1 MKHIMSRLQVFLLFF
16 FVLLSGTL
24 TARAADETNGD
35 NRPRYYDSGSSDKEN
50 ATELKVSHALVG
62 PHCMVNR
69 VFNTVSVG
77 TMTHNL
83 DNLTDEDLSNAASFP
98 SLVNVGV
105 AYSPLVSVRDM
116 AHVYTAGTTAGYR
129 IVYSSGSS
137 VLSLDLGNAFA
148 LRFFLNGKPV
158 IDPKTGK
165 EATVKATAGSSVTG
179 VGLSLIQIPGSKS
192 MCFDVQA
199 QAPGAFDEVELVSI
213 KGLSANVISNIQ
225 LKYAY
230 AGKPKTYSITKGDA
244 KTDDALAGGSIPN
257 LANYALDED
266 RKLDANEPISSDDLI
281 SGKVINE
288 DITDGK
294 AYGILLGLGWIGHA
308 KVLTHPSD
316 GKEMFR
322 AGSTVGFKMSGLSV
336 LSLKLGYTV
345 VITTRDLKGN
355 KVEEQTA
362 GSSVLGLNVAKGG
375 SDDGTVEFE
384 TTKPFS
390 TFSVNVYGVAVNVGG
405 SLIKYGFVKAAP
417 DKEHHCPI
425 RISADMNI
433 CDSRHSVSLN
443 HNDSIP
449 VTWSIVSVKTVVD
462 GTETPITNSP
472 VSIDKNGYVTNMND
486 NNLSA
491 EEVKK
496 GGKIVYTFRATA
508 ADGCYEEVN
517 INRGVAQTNGLA
529 SCATPIKSTSRDLVN
544 DKDVKVVFAEKDHK
558 GGGLLSI
565 TNKFQDSEKILDGNQ
580 DTYGT
585 LVEGLKLADNVEVIG
600 IKTEDGSSFR
610 NLLQPNESK
619 DSVRVG
625 FVAQLTSTG
634 LSLKLLHGFSIKCY
648 KNGQDDPVYSGIV
661 SQSDILGLGLI
672 GSDKVQKINLAITVP
687 YKDKE
692 GNVID
697 FDEITLWS
705 GGVVDLSVSTLN
717 IYYPF
722 IEDGNPDK
730 VADCENPLGCN
741 PVYVS
746 NSRTQASVL
755 TGGASIDHDNT
766 GNIGTVDAGSFM
778 ENLSYAVDDDPTTA
792 CTFGAVAKVGGG
804 YKLAINLGRTLDYR
818 HQLGLIMDKQDDKVL
833 EAEVGGWLT
842 IETYLHGQ
850 PTGDKKTDW
859 KVLGADVLTMN
870 ENQNVYVMNPKKEYD
885 EIVITLAAVADV
897 LKFQKIYGIVLQS
910 DVDGDGIPDC
920 KDESSCTSTI
930 SDIRTKEIC
939 QNEQLRVTW
948 TGMSGT
954 TFKISLPEQGVNM
967 VTVPAVPGNKESVT
981 YEFDY
986 PSNEDWAAIQNGN
999 QKPVILKSKKC
1010 QVIIY
1015 DENGNQIDAADYYV
1029 HPLITKWRT
1038 NAIDTDWGNENN
1050 WVNGTPYL
1058 CTDVII
1064 PSGAGKWPVLTDNAG
1079 KEGCNEIHFMPH
1091 AAVENVFRLNYDS
1104 AWVDLGVKDGQ
1115 TLYMAPLQQTFS
1127 GDFYVIKNDTLTDY
1141 SAFKPLTATLAPE
1154 NRIYPFVYQRMWKS
1168 AGQKNMATDGSETDA
1183 GVITTTTNYVT
1194 WSHNFNILNT
1204 DYSLK
1209 SEDSKLTGNC
1219 FSLASSYGDGTG
1231 KEDVIRLPKDGA
1243 RTYNYYNSLGDI
1255 VQGRSASVTHDV
1267 SAYRFGYEA
1276 NTSLMKDFETDD
1288 FTSRYGKRKI
1298 FNIPVDGDGSFT
1310 IHYSHDV
1317 VSGTQAEDGIFLVGN
1332 PMMSHLVVSK
1342 FIAANSA
1349 VKSLTTWNGEQSV
1362 NTVVIIDGQPVG
1374 TSGDAA
1380 TTIEPAHAFFVQTE
1394 QTNSAYPTTLD
1405 LTYTT
1410 AMFDPTASEKTGN
1423 AKARFASSDPFAAL
1437 RILASANSAKAGT
1450 LLLQG
1455 RDNKAATILDSEV
1468 QPKVAVFTVGDGKA
1482 YDVQPVNG
1490 DIIPLGIIATDSVKV
1505 SFQTIGG
1512 FDLSEWTLRDLST
1525 GFSYPLTEPVTLEA
1539 DGTTIG
1545 RYVLTRGNATD
1556 VKAALLSD
1564 GLLLNVA
1571 DRMATVTSHEAD
1583 LTSVAVYN
1591 EAGQLVDRV
1600 QLNHERQAVLHVC
1613 NGVNIVKV
1621 CRAGKADRTYKVMG
1635 E

>member
-1 MKHIMSRLQVFLLFF
+1 MKDIMNRLQLTLLFVA
-16 FVLLSGTL
+16 VLLSGTL
-24 TARAADETNGD
+24 TAKAADETTND
-35 NRPRYYDSGSSDKEN
+35 NRPLYYDSGSEDKTKG
-50 ATELKVSHALVG
+50 TELTESHALVG

-116 AHVYTAGTTAGYR
+116 SRVYAAGTTAGYR
-129 IVYSSGSS
+129 VVYSSGSS

-148 LRFFLNGKPV
+148 LKFFLNGKPV
-158 IDPKTGK
+158 KDKNGH
-165 EATVKATAGSSVTG
+165 EAAAVPATASSSVTG
-179 VGLSLIQIPGSKS
+179 VGLSLIQIPGSNS

-199 QAPGAFDEVELVSI
+199 EAPAEFDEVELVSI

-244 KTDDALAGGSIPN
+244 KTDNELAGGSIPN

-266 RKLDANEPISSDDLI
+266 RKLDSNEPISTDDLI
-281 SGKVINE
+281 SGDVINE
-288 DITDGK
+288 NLDDGK
-294 AYGILLGLGWIGHA
+294 AYGWLLGLVWIGHA

-375 SDDGTVEFE
+375 SDEGTVEFE

-390 TFSVNVYGVAVNVGG
+390 TFSVNIYGVAVNVGG

-449 VTWSIVSVKTVVD
+449 VTWSIVSVKQVVD
-462 GTETPITNSP
+462 GTEKPITDSP
-472 VSIDKNGYVTNMND
+472 VSIDKNGNVTNMND
-486 NNLSA
+486 VLNSDG
-491 EEVKK
+491 VKK
-496 GGKIVYTFRATA
+496 EGKIVYTFRATA

-517 INRGVAQTNGLA
+517 INRGVAKTSDLA
-529 SCATPIKSTSRDLVN
+529 SCATPIKKTSTDPEN
-544 DKDVKVVFAEKDHK
+544 NKEIDVEFANKKHHD
-558 GGGLLSI
+558 GGLLSI
-565 TNKFQDSEKILDGNQ
+565 SNNFKNSDNILDGNQ
-580 DTYGT
+580 NTYGT
-585 LVEGLKLADNVEVIG
+585 LVEGLKLADNVEIVG
-600 IKTEDGSSFR
+600 IKTKDGSSFR
-610 NLLQPNESK
+610 NLLQAADRN

-625 FVAQLTSTG
+625 FVAEIASTG
-634 LSLKLLHGFSIKCY
+634 LTLKLLHGFYIECY
-648 KNGQDDPVYSGIV
+648 NNEQKAYSHIV
-661 SQSDILGLGLI
+661 SQSDVLGLGLA
-672 GSDKVQKINLAITVP
+672 GTDKVQKINLAITVP
-687 YKDKE
+687 K
-692 GNVID
+692 GID

-705 GGVVDLSVSTLN
+705 AGLLDLSVSKVN

-722 IEDGNPDK
+722 IESGDSAK

-818 HQLGLIMDKQDDKVL
+818 HQLGLIMDKPDDKVL
-833 EAEVGGWLT
+833 QVQAGAWMT
-842 IETYLHGQ
+842 IETYLHGK

-870 ENQNVYVMNPKKEYD
+870 EKQDVFLMNPKQEYD
-885 EIVITLAAVADV
+885 EVVITMAAVANV
-897 LKFQKIYGIVLQS
+897 LKFEKIYGIVLQS

-930 SDIRTKEIC
+930 SDIKTKEIC
-939 QNEQLRVTW
+939 QNEQTVVKW
-948 TGMSGT
+948 TGKSGT
-954 TFKISLPEQGVNM
+954 KFKISLPEQGVNM
-967 VTVPAVPGNKESVT
+967 VDVPAVGDNNEDVT
-981 YEFDY
+981 YEFHY
-986 PSNEDWAAIQNGN
+986 PSDDDWADIKKGT
-999 QKPVILKSKKC
+999 KSPVILKSKKC

-1015 DENGNQIDAADYYV
+1015 DENGNQIDAAYYYV

-1064 PSGAGKWPVLTDNAG
+1064 PSGARKWPVLTNNAG

-1168 AGQKNMATDGSETDA
+1168 ANQKNMTTTGSQTA
-1183 GVITTTTNYVT
+1183 GVITTTTSNYVT
-1194 WSHNFNILNT
+1194 WSHNFNILDT

-1209 SEDSKLTGNC
+1209 FEDSKLTGNC

-1255 VQGRSASVTHDV
+1255 VQDRSASVTHTV

-1276 NTSLMKDFETDD
+1276 NTSLMKDFATDD

-1310 IHYSHDV
+1310 IHYSHDA
-1317 VSGTQAEDGIFLVGN
+1317 VSKGQTDDGIFLVGN
-1332 PMMSHLVVSK
+1332 PMMSHLVISK
-1342 FIAANSA
+1342 FITPTVNNSVTSLSTWDGQNAN
-1349 VKSLTTWNGEQSV
+1349 TI
-1362 NTVVIIDGQPVG
+1362 VIVDGQPVG
-1374 TSGDAA
+1374 TTDNA
-1380 TTIEPAHAFFVQTE
+1380 TTIEPAHAFFVQAQ
-1394 QTNSAYPTTLD
+1394 QTSDAYPTTLD
-1405 LTYTT
+1405 LTYNTS
-1410 AMFDPTASEKTGN
+1410 MFDPTAPETTSN

-1437 RILASANSAKAGT
+1437 RVLASADSVKAGT

-1468 QPKVAVFTVGDGKA
+1468 QPKVAVFTVNNGKA
-1482 YDVQPVNG
+1482 YDVQPVEG
-1490 DIIPLGIIATDSVKV
+1490 DIIPLGIIAKDSVKV
-1505 SFQTIGG
+1505 SFQTIGN
-1512 FDLSEWTLRDLST
+1512 FDLSEWTLRDLKT
-1525 GFSYPLTEPVTLEA
+1525 GFSYPLTEPVMLEA

-1556 VKAALLSD
+1556 VKEALLSD
-1564 GLLLNVA
+1564 GLLLNVS
-1571 DRMATVTSHEAD
+1571 DGLATVTSHEAD
-1583 LTSVAVYN
+1583 LTSAAVYD
-1591 EAGQLVDRV
+1591 EAGRLIDRV
-1600 QLNHERQAVLHVC
+1600 QLNNERQAVLHVAA
-1613 NGVNIVKV
+1613 GVNIVKV
-1621 CRAGKADRTYKVMG
+1621 CRAGKADKTYKVMA

>member
-1 MKHIMSRLQVFLLFF
+1 MQLTLLFF

-24 TARAADETNGD
+24 TAKAADETTND
-35 NRPRYYDSGSSDKEN
+35 SRPVYYDSGSKDKPTDDN
-50 ATELKVSHALVG
+50 HKHELKESHALVG

-116 AHVYTAGTTAGYR
+116 SRRYAAGTTAGYR
-129 IVYSSGSS
+129 VVYSSGSS
-137 VLSLDLGNAFA
+137 VVKLDLGNAFA
-148 LRFFLNGKPV
+148 LKFFLNGKPV
-158 IDPKTGK
+158 KDKNGN
-165 EATVKATAGSSVTG
+165 EAAAVPAKASSSVTG
-179 VGLSLIQIPGSKS
+179 VELSLIQIPGSNS

-199 QAPGAFDEVELVSI
+199 AAPAEFDEVELVSI
-213 KGLSANVISNIQ
+213 KGLTADVISNIQ

-244 KTDDALAGGSIPN
+244 KTGNDLSGGKLPN
-257 LANYALDED
+257 LANYAADED
-266 RKLDANEPISSDDLI
+266 RKLDTNEPISTDDLI
-281 SGKVINE
+281 SGDVINE
-288 DITDGK
+288 ALDDGK
-294 AYGILLGLGWIGHA
+294 PYGWLLGLGWIGHA

-316 GKEMFR
+316 GKEMFP

-336 LSLKLGYTV
+336 LSLKVGYTV

-390 TFSVNVYGVAVNVGG
+390 TFSVNIYGVAVNVGG
-405 SLIKYGFVKAAP
+405 SSIKYGFVKAAP

-449 VTWSIVSVKTVVD
+449 VTWSIVSVKKVVN
-462 GTETPITNSP
+462 GTETDLKSISQ

-486 NNLSA
+486 VLTS
-491 EEVKK
+491 EEVEK

-517 INRGVAQTNGLA
+517 INRGIAKTSDLA
-529 SCATPIKSTSRDLVN
+529 SCATPIKKTSWDFVN
-544 DKDVKVVFAEKDHK
+544 NKDVEVEFADNSHG
-558 GGGLLSI
+558 GGGLVSISNI
-565 TNKFQDSEKILDGNQ
+565 TNHDNILDGDQNSC
-580 DTYGT
+580 GT

-600 IKTEDGSSFR
+600 VKTKDGTSFR
-610 NLLQPNESK
+610 NFLQDGERK

-625 FVAQLTSTG
+625 FVADMTTTG
-634 LSLKLLHGFSIKCY
+634 LTLKLLHGFAIKCY
-648 KNGQDDPVYSGIV
+648 NQGKEVCNRIV
-661 SQSDILGLGLI
+661 SQSDVLGLGLI
-672 GSDKVQKINLAITVP
+672 GSDKVQQKINLAITVP

-692 GNVID
+692 GHVID

-705 GGVVDLSVSTLN
+705 GGLLDLSASKLD

-722 IEDGNPDK
+722 IEDGNPDFVEK
-730 VADCENPLGCN
+730 CENPLGCN

-766 GNIGTVDAGSFM
+766 GNIGTVDAGAFM

-818 HQLGLIMDKQDDKVL
+818 HQLGLIMDKPDDKVL
-833 EAEVGGWLT
+833 QVQAGAWMT
-842 IETYLHGQ
+842 IETYLHGK

-870 ENQNVYVMNPKKEYD
+870 EKQDVFLMNPKQEYD
-885 EIVITLAAVADV
+885 EVVITMAAVANV
-897 LKFQKIYGIVLQS
+897 LKFEKIYGIVLQS

-930 SDIRTKEIC
+930 SDIKTKEIC
-939 QNEQLRVTW
+939 QNEQLVVKW

-954 TFKISLPEQGVNM
+954 KFKISLPEQGVNM
-967 VTVPAVPGNKESVT
+967 ADIPAVPGNKEKVT

-986 PSNEDWAAIQNGN
+986 PSNDVWTAIQAGK

-1015 DENGNQIDAADYYV
+1015 DENGNQIDAAYYYV

-1064 PSGAGKWPVLTDNAG
+1064 PSGAQKWPVLTAKGTN
-1079 KEGCNEIHFMPH
+1079 GCNEIHFMPH
-1091 AAVENVFRLNYDS
+1091 AAIENVFRLNYDS
-1104 AWVDLGVKDGQ
+1104 AWVDLGVKGDQ

-1127 GDFYVIKNDTLTDY
+1127 GDFYVIKNDTLSDY
-1141 SAFKPLTATLAPE
+1141 SAFKPLTAELAPE
-1154 NRIYPFVYQRMWKS
+1154 NRIYPFVNQRMWKS
-1168 AGQKNMATDGSETDA
+1168 AGQKNMKTDGSQTDA
-1183 GVITTTTNYVT
+1183 GVITATNSTATNYVT

-1231 KEDVIRLPKDGA
+1231 KEDVIRLPKDGT

-1255 VQGRSASVTHDV
+1255 VQGRSASVTHGV

-1276 NTSLMKDFETDD
+1276 NTSLMKDFATDD

-1298 FNIPVDGDGSFT
+1298 FNPDNGDGSFT
-1310 IHYSHDV
+1310 IHYSHDG
-1317 VSGTQAEDGIFLVGN
+1317 VSDGQTEDGIFLVGN
-1332 PMMSHLVVSK
+1332 PMMSHLVISK
-1342 FIAANSA
+1342 FMDANQATVSS
-1349 VKSLTTWNGEQSV
+1349 VTTWNDQKA

-1374 TSGDAA
+1374 TTDNA
-1380 TTIEPAHAFFVQTE
+1380 TTIEPAHAFFVQAQ
-1394 QTNSAYPTTLD
+1394 QTNDAYPTTLD
-1405 LTYTT
+1405 LTYNTS
-1410 AMFDPTASEKTGN
+1410 MFDPTAPETTSN

-1437 RILASANSAKAGT
+1437 RVLASADSVKAGT

-1468 QPKVAVFTVGDGKA
+1468 QPKVAVFTVNNGKA
-1482 YDVQPVNG
+1482 YDVQPVES
-1490 DIIPLGIIATDSVKV
+1490 DIIPLGIIAKDSVKV
-1505 SFQTIGG
+1505 SFQTIGN
-1512 FDLSEWTLRDLST
+1512 FDLSEWTLRDLKT
-1525 GFSYPLTEPVTLEA
+1525 GFSYPLTEPVMLEA

-1556 VKAALLSD
+1556 VKEALLSD
-1564 GLLLNVA
+1564 GLLLNVS
-1571 DRMATVTSHEAD
+1571 DGLATVTSHEAD
-1583 LTSVAVYN
+1583 LTSAAVYD
-1591 EAGQLVDRV
+1591 EAGRLIDRV
-1600 QLNHERQAVLHVC
+1600 QLNNERQAVLHAAA
-1613 NGVNIVKV
+1613 GVNIVKV
-1621 CRAGKADRTYKVMG
+1621 CRAGKADKTYKVMA